1 MSTKRINLSALEFD
15 AIKANLKNFLRDQ
28 PQFSDY
34 DFEGSNMSILLDVL
48 AFNTHYNAL
57 YMNLAVNESFLDSAS
72 KRSSVVSLAQAL
84 GYTPRSAT
92 CARGTVSFKL
102 SGITGNPPFFTVE
115 KGTSF
120 YSLKDGTR
128 YNFYLPNDVTAPNVL
143 NTYTFT
149 DVEVVEGQLQTQRF
163 IYTTKNAFT
172 INAANLDTSTMVV
185 RVQESSATTAY
196 EVFQQS
202 STYAGLDQNTP
213 VYFVRETGSGLYEIS
228 FGDGILGKSLVP
240 GNVINVSFSTS
251 TGEEPNGI
259 SQLTFA
265 NGSVGNGVVTNIVVG
280 TIINGGKNPEDIEAV
295 RFNAPNF
302 YASQNRAVTSA
313 DYESLILS
321 KIPNIESVLV
331 WGGENNNP
339 PVYGKVFIC
348 PRSTSGNTLTYGE
361 KQSIISTINQY
372 KIVAVIPEVVDA
384 ERLFVEMDLVIYYD
398 PSQTVK
404 TQDEYRT
411 ISTTLL
417 ANYNDVEL
425 QKFNKIL
432 RKTAVIRIVEGIDQ
446 AVLSVVPRMKMRF
459 SHIIA
464 YNQAYNYSLSIN
476 NPITPG
482 TLLSSAFT
490 VLGVDDPC
498 YIDDDGNG
506 SLTLFTNTNSIR
518 RDLQTIGT
526 VDYTT
531 GTINA
536 LNLRIQ
542 TSATPELTFRATP
555 TSADIVSVNNRIVEL
570 DMSKFVVSVIA
581 DSTSRNRV
589 NVGTNYTFTQD
600 KI

>member
-1 MSTKRINLSALEFD
+1 MSTKRINLTALEFD
-15 AIKANLKNFLRDQ
+15 QIKANLKNFLRDQ

-34 DFEGSNMSILLDVL
+34 DFEGSNMSILLDIL

-92 CARGTVSFKL
+92 CARGKVSFTL
-102 SGITGNPPFFTVE
+102 SGISGNPAFFTVE

-120 YSLKDGTR
+120 YSLKDGAR
-128 YNFYLPNDVTAPNVL
+128 YNFYVPNDVTAQNVL

-149 DVEVVEGQLQTQRF
+149 NVEVIEGQLQTQKF
-163 IYTTKNAFT
+163 IYTTKNSFT
-172 INAANLDTSTMVV
+172 INASNLDTSTMVV
-185 RVQESSATTAY
+185 RVQESSASTAY

-202 STYAGLDQNTP
+202 STYAGLDGTTP
-213 VYFVRETGSGLYEIS
+213 VYFVRENGAGLYELS
-228 FGDGILGKSLVP
+228 FGDGVLGKALVP

-265 NGSVGNGVVTNIVVG
+265 NGSVGNGVVTNIVV
-280 TIINGGKNPEDIEAV
+280 TTVINGGKNPEDIEAV

-321 KIPNIESVLV
+321 KVPNIESVLV
-331 WGGENNNP
+331 WGGENNIP
-339 PVYGKVFIC
+339 PIYGKVFIC

-361 KQSIISTINQY
+361 KQSIINTINQY

-398 PSQTVK
+398 PAQTVK
-404 TQDEYRT
+404 TQDEYRSIAT
-411 ISTTLL
+411 SLMSD
-417 ANYNDVEL
+417 YNDVEL

-432 RKTAVIRIVEGIDQ
+432 RKTSVIRIIEGIDQ
-446 AVLSVVPRMKMRF
+446 AVLSVVPRMKLRF
-459 SHIIA
+459 GETIA
-464 YNQAYNYSLSIN
+464 YNQAYNYELITN
-476 NPITPG
+476 NPFTPS

-490 VLGVDDPC
+490 VLGFEDPC

-506 SLTLFTNTNSIR
+506 ALTLFTNTNSIR
-518 RDLQTIGT
+518 RNLQTIGT
-526 VDYTT
+526 VDYDT
-531 GTINA
+531 GSIYVQ
-536 LNLRIQ
+536 NLRIQ
-542 TSATPELTFRATP
+542 TSSTPELTFRVTP
-555 TSADIVSVNNRIVEL
+555 ASADIVSVNNRIVEL
-570 DMSKFVVSVIA
+570 DMAKFTTSVIA
-581 DSTSRNRV
+581 DSTARGRV